1 MVGGGRNNAGGE
13 PSAEVLP
20 HRAPALR
27 PREDR
32 GPSCQVEGVEEEKT
46 NETGYPVQPI
56 LIVIFPLNYERML
69 I

>member
-32 GPSCQVEGVEEEKT
+32 GPSCQVEGVEEEK
-46 NETGYPVQPI
+46 NERNRISGATLFNCDLFTQ
-56 LIVIFPLNYERML
+56 L
-69 I
+69 